1 MEQEVG
7 GGRRQQPTSAAGS
20 TVHPTD
26 RRRLAVRRNA
36 REERSCAWT
45 ETARSTEWALV
56 LLTFLVMVKKRGRN
70 RFSVLSAKKA
80 HQMQT
85 AISPI
90 AIRIGFVSK
99 KEEKTISLQRP
110 RPATLLVCHR
120 AWPGPLALRLPR
132 DGVLSLKLTMSSP
145 KPTKERG
152 SSMVGRVRGGGLIG
166 VVVVEAPIELEFW
179 GDSDGGILV
188 SFSEVQRWSRGARR
202 TGSGRRGCRHS
213 HGQTT
218 GGGWVRGAGV
228 QKST

>member
-90 AIRIGFVSK
+90 TIRIGFVSK

-120 AWPGPLALRLPR
+120 AWPGPLALHLPH

-145 KPTKERG
+145 KPTKER
-152 SSMVGRVRGGGLIG
+152 MVRGGGLIG
-166 VVVVEAPIELEFW
+166 AVAVEAPIELEFW
-179 GDSDGGILV
+179 GDSDGGILA
-188 SFSEVQRWSRGARR
+188 SFFEVQRWSGGARR
-202 TGSGRRGCRHS
+202 TGGGRRR
-213 HGQTT
+213 
-218 GGGWVRGAGV
+218 GGGGAATATDRRHVVGG
-228 QKST
+228 SEGWEC

>member
-1 MEQEVG
+1 
-7 GGRRQQPTSAAGS
+7 
-20 TVHPTD
+20 
-26 RRRLAVRRNA
+26 
-36 REERSCAWT
+36 
-45 ETARSTEWALV
+45 
-56 LLTFLVMVKKRGRN
+56 MVKKRGRN

-85 AISPI
+85 AISSI
-90 AIRIGFVSK
+90 TIRIGFVSK

-120 AWPGPLALRLPR
+120 AWPGPLRLPH

-166 VVVVEAPIELEFW
+166 AVAVEAPIELEFW
-179 GDSDGGILV
+179 GDSDEGILV
-188 SFSEVQRWSRGARR
+188 SFSEVQRWSGGAQR
-202 TGSGRRGCRHS
+202 TGGGRRGCRHS
-213 HGQTT
+213 HRQTT
-218 GGGWVRGAGV
+218 GGGWVKGAGV